1 MTIDQPTGHV
11 TVRYKNDHGEEKVE
25 DEHLDLPRELANGML
40 ITLLKNVGE
49 PPCRPACRA
58 SRRRPNRD

>member
-25 DEHLDLPRELANGML
+25 DEHLDLPRDLANGML
-40 ITLLKNVGE
+40 ITLLKNV
-49 PPCRPACRA
+49 RRA
-58 SRRRPNRD
+58 GLPHSLPERHSR